1 MNDRLPPEQ
10 QATLLAMLEKR
21 FTKNMH
27 RHPNI
32 QWEEVQTKLKA
43 NPGKL
48 WSLEQM
54 EATGGEPDVVGQDA
68 ATGAYL
74 FVDCAAESPKG
85 RRSVCY
91 DREGWESRKEHRP
104 ENTAMEMAAEMGI
117 TLLTEAEYRHL
128 QQLGPIDTK
137 TSSWLQTPDAIRKQ
151 GGAIFG
157 DYRYGHVFVYH
168 NGAGSY
174 YGVRGFRGLL
184 RV

>member
-1 MNDRLPPEQ
+1 MNNNLSAEQ
-10 QATLLAMLEKR
+10 QATLLSILQQR
-21 FTKNMH
+21 FSKNRH

-32 QWEEVQTKLKA
+32 LWEDVATKMEA

-74 FVDCAAESPKG
+74 FMDCAAETPKG

-104 ENTAMEMAAEMGI
+104 GNTAMDMAEEMGI
-117 TLLTEAEYRHL
+117 SMLTEAEYRYL
-128 QQLGPIDTK
+128 QQLGPVDTK
-137 TSSWLQTPDAIRKQ
+137 TSSWLHTPGAVRQ
-151 GGAIFG
+151 LGGAIFG
-157 DYRYGHVFVYH
+157 DYRFGRVFVYH

-174 YGVRGFRGLL
+174 YGGRAFRGLL